1 MFFISFKYFAC
12 FDFDFSFQLP
22 LSFFACRCSIVFVI
36 GFGQVFV
43 DRKQHAVEL
52 LIWQKQFKLSHVLSA
67 YCQKL
72 SKRYPSFQLESSIM
86 KYCFFKNCY

>member
-43 DRKQHAVEL
+43 DREHHAVEL
-52 LIWQKQFKLSHVLSA
+52 LIGQKQFKLSHGLST

-72 SKRYPSFQLESSIM
+72 SKRYPSFQ
-86 KYCFFKNCY
+86 

>member
-12 FDFDFSFQLP
+12 FDFDFSFQLL

-86 KYCFFKNCY
+86 KYCFFKNCD